1 MTCNHLYVFSIIP
14 GSTAS
19 AGQASTCSDG
29 AVMEA
34 SRASLDMNVTP
45 PLPTDK
51 LSKLALQVEY
61 LTHKKDILMI

>member
-14 GSTAS
+14 GGTAS

-34 SRASLDMNVTP
+34 SRASLDV
-45 PLPTDK
+45 
-51 LSKLALQVEY
+51 
-61 LTHKKDILMI
+61 